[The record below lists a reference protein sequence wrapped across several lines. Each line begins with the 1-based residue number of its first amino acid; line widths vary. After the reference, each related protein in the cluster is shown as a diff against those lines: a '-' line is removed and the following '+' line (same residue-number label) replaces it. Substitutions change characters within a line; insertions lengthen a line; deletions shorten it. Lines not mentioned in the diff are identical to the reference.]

1 MEQSAPR
8 ERSNYKPEHTSVP
21 NALTILD
28 ATMLFPKTLI
38 AEDDANDALLFQCAF
53 KSAGVNAT
61 VHFVSD
67 GVEVIDYLRGK
78 QLFERVASSTLP
90 ELLLLNLD
98 MPRLSGFGV
107 LEWLRRH
114 PHLRPPR
121 VIVFGAADEPAQMER
136 AMALGADEYLA
147 KPSEPRALASFISRL
162 REAFL
167 SRIFPVASDNP
178 SEGDFAAA

>member
-1 MEQSAPR
+1 MP
-8 ERSNYKPEHTSVP
+8 
-21 NALTILD
+21 
-28 ATMLFPKTLI
+28 FPKTLI
-38 AEDDANDALLFQCAF
+38 AEDDANDALSFQCAF

-67 GVEVIDYLRGK
+67 GVEVLDYLRGK
-78 QLFERVASSTLP
+78 QLFEKVASSTLP
-90 ELLLLNLD
+90 GLLLLNLD

-121 VIVFGAADEPAQMER
+121 VIVFGSADEPRAMER
-136 AMALGADEYLA
+136 AMALGADQCVA
-147 KPSEPRALASFISRL
+147 KPSEPSALAAFIAAV

-167 SRIFPVASDNP
+167 TRILPGSSRNSSAHELAYAPGPAVSAELPGDGVGLQSFANP
-178 SEGDFAAA
+178 AE

>member
-1 MEQSAPR
+1 MSAPNYLD
-8 ERSNYKPEHTSVP
+8 RSVLP
-21 NALTILD
+21 NALTVVD
-28 ATMLFPKTLI
+28 ANMPFPKTLI

-78 QLFERVASSTLP
+78 QLFEKVASSTLP
-90 ELLLLNLD
+90 GLLLLNLD
-98 MPRLSGFGV
+98 MPRLSGLGV

-121 VIVFGAADEPAQMER
+121 VIMFGSEDTPAQRER
-136 AMALGADEYLA
+136 AIALGADQYLA
-147 KPSEPRALASFISRL
+147 KPSEPTAFASFINGL

-167 SRIFPVASDNP
+167 TRILPVASQSR
-178 SEGDFAAA
+178 SEGDYAPV